1 MIGNYKSD
9 SHATVDS
16 LHDIKQQLLQQRA
29 NYMLEPKS
37 PGVKTL
43 LLNGSKQLLDK
54 VLSPAKE
61 SKEKGSPVQEK
72 PLLMTRRQYADP
84 MGLWDEEE
92 EKGQAEEPAQ
102 PVLDVETANVSTFI
116 YKLEFWLIIPFYTL
130 RNWSIGTKKWR
141 RKQK

>member
-37 PGVKTL
+37 PGVKSL

-61 SKEKGSPVQEK
+61 SKEKGSGSPGTDVKEK

-92 EKGQAEEPAQ
+92 
-102 PVLDVETANVSTFI
+102 
-116 YKLEFWLIIPFYTL
+116 
-130 RNWSIGTKKWR
+130 
-141 RKQK
+141 